1 MQENPTR
8 QMRQEEKALISP
20 PKATKAPT
28 ISRLALSNWR
38 KGYSSDLDDARTPQD
53 GLRASNNVLLDQDG
67 VIRPWMS
74 LVEFGPQPEGTILG
88 SIGEFKEVDGA
99 DITIWMITVQ
109 NVAGTAKVYIRK
121 DDDAWIV
128 CNGKTYDT
136 SAECYFTQVDDKVL
150 VTNGVDNLSYLD
162 IPTKDVI
169 PFTSLTTPANLA
181 GTVGAGL
188 TGTTYSISVQVTA
201 SNNGET
207 AGSTKVT
214 KTVSKIREVWSAADE
229 NISWT
234 WDRVT
239 GADRYHVY
247 LADTAG
253 GTPEY
258 LTTIT
263 DPGSGTTVTFLDN
276 GSLPTDLTRTVPA
289 GDTTAG
295 PKFKRTSIIN
305 GQVFGWGDPDDIR
318 TIRFGGTGE
327 DVLDFSP
334 YDGGGS
340 TKIGNG
346 GKEVPVQVKGFRRG
360 SGDPAITVLCQST
373 GGKGRRYIL
382 TPDTITAGETI
393 ISYFKVE
400 EDSGEDGTDA
410 PDSVIV
416 YKDGLWYFSLDGVK
430 TTYTKAQVQSILST
444 DNASNLIQPD
454 IANINLNQIDKC
466 VGVAFEDRLY
476 WALPVGSESNNQIW
490 TLDLKTGRGWM
501 LPRTCNAD
509 WIGTYQDNSGSTRFI
524 ALVDNTIYEFSYS
537 QLTTDGDEAF
547 GTYARSGII
556 KFSEDGMEWAKV
568 IDVTFVLLRPQGNI
582 QLTISGLTED
592 NEQAQ
597 SIGSNSYTS
606 TTSISGWGQGGWA
619 DQTWGETVAIP
630 ATSGI
635 TRKTTTIEIDEELN
649 WLQWELQTTE
659 SGCDYALSDVIIR
672 YVNIGTK
679 DLTE

>member
-1 MQENPTR
+1 M
-8 QMRQEEKALISP
+8 

-28 ISRLALSNWR
+28 IARLALSNWR
-38 KGYSSDLDDARTPQD
+38 KGYSSDLDDGRTPQD
-53 GLRASNNVLLDQDG
+53 GLRAANNVLLDQDG

-74 LVEFGPQPEGTILG
+74 LVEYGPQPDGTILG
-88 SIGEFKEVDGA
+88 SIGEFKEVVGSV
-99 DITIWMITVQ
+99 ITIWMITVQ
-109 NVAGTAKVYIRK
+109 NVAGTGKVFIRK
-121 DDDAWIV
+121 DNDAWIE
-128 CNGKTYDT
+128 CIGKTYDDE
-136 SAECYFTQVDDKVL
+136 APCYFTQVDDKVL
-150 VTNGVDNLSYLD
+150 ITNGVDNLSYLNID
-162 IPTKDVI
+162 TKTI
-169 PFTSLTTPANLA
+169 TPFVSIDNVTGLA

-188 TGTTYSISVQVTA
+188 TGTTYTIAMQVTA

-214 KTVSKIREVWSAADE
+214 KTVSKIRETWDPSTGNE
-229 NISWT
+229 TISWE
-234 WDRVT
+234 WDRMQDANGVY
-239 GADRYHVY
+239 APRYHLY

-258 LTTIT
+258 LTTVA
-263 DPGSGTTVTFLDN
+263 DPGSGTKVTWLDN

-295 PKFKRTSIIN
+295 PKFKRSTTVN

-318 TIRFGGTGE
+318 TIRFGGVGD

-334 YDGGGS
+334 YNGGGS

-346 GKEVPVQVKGFRRG
+346 GKEVPVQVKGFRKG
-360 SGDPAITVLCQST
+360 TGESAITVLCQST
-373 GGKGRRYIL
+373 GGKGRRYIM

-393 ISYFKVE
+393 ISYFKIE
-400 EDSGEDGTDA
+400 EDSGEAGTDA
-410 PDSVIV
+410 ADSVIV
-416 YKDGLWYFSLDGVK
+416 YQDALWYFSLDGVK

-454 IANINLNQIDKC
+454 LVNINLNQIDKC
-466 VGVAFEDRLY
+466 VGVAYEDKLY

-509 WIGTYQDNSGSTRFI
+509 WIGTYQDNSGNTHFI
-524 ALVDNTIYEFSYS
+524 ALVDNEIFEFSYS
-537 QLTTDGDEAF
+537 QLTTDKNTAF
-547 GTYARSGII
+547 GTYAKSGII

-568 IDVTFVLLRPQGNI
+568 IDVTFVLLRPRGNI
-582 QLTISGLTED
+582 NVTVSGLTED
-592 NEQAQ
+592 NETAQ
-597 SIGSNSYTS
+597 SIGSNAYMSS
-606 TTSISGWGQGGWA
+606 SGLSGWGQGGWGEYG
-619 DQTWGETVAIP
+619 WGETISVPTTSAI
-630 ATSGI
+630 S
-635 TRKTTTIEIDEELN
+635 RKTTTIEVDEELN

-659 SGCDYALSDVIIR
+659 AGCDYALSDVIIR